1 VFLKICS
8 LQISIFTNYQSMNTP
23 FSLLTDTITFD
34 RPIIIFTRNN
44 KKLFGYLRAFDKH
57 MNLALE
63 NVRELWSIRDKNR
76 NISYHERYISKLIL
90 RGDSIILV
98 LPA

>member
-1 VFLKICS
+1 MS
-8 LQISIFTNYQSMNTP
+8 SP
-23 FSLLTDTITFD
+23 FSLLAETIAFD

-44 KKLFGYLRAFDKH
+44 KKLFGYMRAFDKH

-63 NVRELWSIRDKNR
+63 NVREIWSVHHKKYGIL
-76 NISYHERYISKLIL
+76 YHERYISKLIL
-90 RGDSIILV
+90 RGDSIILL